1 MDETQAE
8 RRQNWVCAAHGRMEE
23 KIDIGFRDIGV
34 KLDDIVERQL
44 EYIERL
50 TRIEDKQEQI
60 ERIVTNGLS
69 NNVANIAKRLDI
81 FCEEV
86 KKRLDELEEFK
97 WFRLP
102 ITRLRDSIFWYLFKL
117 AAAGGVL
124 YLIIHYG
131 KEMVQ
136 GTFK

>member
-1 MDETQAE
+1 MEDIQAE

-23 KIDIGFRDIGV
+23 KLDTGFRDIGG

-60 ERIVTNGLS
+60 EKIVTNGLS
-69 NNVANIAKRLDI
+69 HNVANIAKRLDT

-86 KKRLDELEEFK
+86 KKRLDELEEFQ
-97 WFRLP
+97 WFRKP
-102 ITRLRDSIFWYLFKL
+102 ITAFRDGIFIAVFKV
-117 AAAGGVL
+117 AMIGA
-124 YLIIHYG
+124 LIYVVIHFG
-131 KEMVQ
+131 KEFLTVVL
-136 GTFK
+136 K

>member
-1 MDETQAE
+1 MDE
-8 RRQNWVCAAHGRMEE
+8 RRQNWTCEAHHELVE
-23 KIDIGFRDIGV
+23 SLRDINH
-34 KLDDIVERQL
+34 KLDGMIERQI
-44 EYIERL
+44 EYAK
-50 TRIEDKQEQI
+50 TSARIEERQENI

-69 NNVANIAKRLDI
+69 HNVADMAKRLEG
-81 FCEEV
+81 FCSEV
-86 KKRLDELEEFK
+86 KKRLDELEEFQ

-102 ITRLRDSIFWYLFKL
+102 ITRLRDSIFWYLFKI

-131 KEMVQ
+131 KEVVQ

>member
-1 MDETQAE
+1 MDE
-8 RRQNWVCAAHGRMEE
+8 RRQNWTCGAHHELVESLRDINGKLDGMIVRQIAYAETSARIEE
-23 KIDIGFRDIGV
+23 K
-34 KLDDIVERQL
+34 
-44 EYIERL
+44 
-50 TRIEDKQEQI
+50 QEAI

-69 NNVANIAKRLDI
+69 HNVANISKRLDI

-86 KKRLDELEEFK
+86 KKRLDELEEFQ

-102 ITRLRDSIFWYLFKL
+102 VTRLRDSIFWYLIKL
-117 AAAGGVL
+117 AAAGGML

-131 KEMVQ
+131 KEIIQ

>member
-1 MDETQAE
+1 MEETQAE

-50 TRIEDKQEQI
+50 TRIEDKQGNL

-69 NNVANIAKRLDI
+69 HNVANISKRMDDFCVEVKRRLDQ
-81 FCEEV
+81 
-86 KKRLDELEEFK
+86 LEEFQ

-102 ITRLRDSIFWYLFKL
+102 ITRLRDSIFWYLFKI

-131 KEMVQ
+131 QELVR

>member
-1 MDETQAE
+1 MDE
-8 RRQNWVCAAHGRMEE
+8 RRQSWTCEAHHELVASLRDINHKLDGMIERQIAYADTSARIEE
-23 KIDIGFRDIGV
+23 K
-34 KLDDIVERQL
+34 
-44 EYIERL
+44 
-50 TRIEDKQEQI
+50 QESI

-69 NNVANIAKRLDI
+69 HNVANISKRMDD
-81 FCEEV
+81 FCVEV
-86 KKRLDELEEFK
+86 KRRLDELEEFQ

-102 ITRLRDSIFWYLFKL
+102 ITRLRDSIFWYLFKI

-131 KEMVQ
+131 QELVR